1 MNFLSLVGV
10 ELKKIRRSKILLIL
24 LIPVIMMWIPSII
37 NADMNFDLRG
47 IPITPE
53 NNFFIQ
59 GFMGMV
65 WFMIPA
71 SLVICTV
78 LLNQTERSNKGILKM
93 LSLPISTTKLCL
105 AKFTVLILLAAFQMG
120 GVLNEFLIISRSGTQ
135 KNPPLQN
142 LIDLADPCHYDVD
155 SKHYQC
161 GYELRPERNP
171 DYAGKQLFHSGL
183 YGYGLVYDPGVSGHL
198 YGTAE
203 SNGTLQ

>member
-1 MNFLSLVGV
+1 MNEFLIISRSGTQ
-10 ELKKIRRSKILLIL
+10 KIRRSKILLIL

-105 AKFTVLILLAAFQMG
+105 AKFTVLILLAAFQMVMSIG
-120 GVLNEFLIISRSGTQ
+120 AYYICAAIVTHTQ
-135 KNPPLQN
+135 DYNFILEPLYVCKMYVVSMPLQFQW
-142 LIDLADPCHYDVD
+142 LLYT
-155 SKHYQC
+155 
-161 GYELRPERNP
+161 LRFP
-171 DYAGKQLFHSGL
+171 L
-183 YGYGLVYDPGVSGHL
+183 
-198 YGTAE
+198 
-203 SNGTLQ
+203 

>member
-1 MNFLSLVGV
+1 MSFLSLVGV
-10 ELKKIRRSKILLIL
+10 ELKKIRRSKIFLIL

-47 IPITPE
+47 IQITPE

-105 AKFTVLILLAAFQMG
+105 AKFTVLILLAAFQMAMSMG
-120 GVLNEFLIISRSGTQ
+120 RTTSVQPSLPIRRTIILSLSRYMSA
-135 KNPPLQN
+135 KMYAVSMPLQSQW
-142 LIDLADPCHYDVD
+142 LLYT
-155 SKHYQC
+155 
-161 GYELRPERNP
+161 LRFP
-171 DYAGKQLFHSGL
+171 L
-183 YGYGLVYDPGVSGHL
+183 
-198 YGTAE
+198 
-203 SNGTLQ
+203 